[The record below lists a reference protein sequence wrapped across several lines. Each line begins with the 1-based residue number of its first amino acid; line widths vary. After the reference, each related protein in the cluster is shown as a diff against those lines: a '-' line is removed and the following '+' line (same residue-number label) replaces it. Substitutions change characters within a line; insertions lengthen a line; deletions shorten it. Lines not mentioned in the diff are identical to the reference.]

1 MTFPGNE
8 RRRAIKGFVNAVR
21 AWFRDDERGVA
32 FANLSPLAALAHVD
46 ARS

>member
-1 MTFPGNE
+1 MKFFEN
-8 RRRAIKGFVNAVR
+8 IR

-46 ARS
+46 ARF